1 MNLRKVLEMIFL
13 SIVLIFILAYAILVF
28 KVIDYSILAIASD
41 SMKDYINKGDTV
53 IYEMIDISKV
63 KENDVIVFVQDEM
76 TIIHRVVGIKEE
88 NGEIV
93 ISTKGDNND
102 NVDAFPIT
110 KDNFIG
116 RMSVRIRF
124 IGWPAVLIN
133 ELLN

>member
-28 KVIDYSILAIASD
+28 KVTDYSILAIASD

-76 TIIHRVVGIKEE
+76 IIIHRVASIKEE